1 VKWIFEGRISATVKT
16 IGEVW
21 RNSPPPKFLH
31 SNKKPSMII
40 ANPIYDVV
48 FKYLLEDVEIA
59 RELLS
64 TILGEEIH
72 RLELKPQETATE
84 KSGGGISILRFDFKA
99 IIKNKNGELHKV
111 LIELQKAKKAFDV
124 MRFRRYLGDNYRKE
138 DDVFNDQG
146 VLEKRPLPII
156 SIYFLGFP
164 LDNIHAGVVKINREY
179 RDAVTQEL
187 LDIKEDFVEL
197 LTHDSYLIQARKLHP
212 KARTKLERV
221 LQVFSPIYQTTN
233 DQHQLD
239 FQGDTNDPLIKKMLD
254 RLGRAIANEEIR
266 DNMDVEDE
274 LDRIFDREM
283 KKLAD
288 EKDEIIAEKVGI
300 IAEKEDIIA
309 EKDQLLIA
317 EKKRAEEEKK
327 RAEEE
332 KKRAEE
338 EKKRAEEEKKR
349 AEAEIQK
356 NLALQSQIEAL
367 KKQIKP

>member
-1 VKWIFEGRISATVKT
+1 
-16 IGEVW
+16 
-21 RNSPPPKFLH
+21 
-31 SNKKPSMII
+31 MII

-64 TILGEEIH
+64 TILGEEIQS
-72 RLELKPQETATE
+72 LELKPQETATE

-99 IIKNKNGELHKV
+99 IIKNKSGELHKV

-138 DDVFNDQG
+138 DDVINDKG
-146 VLEKRPLPII
+146 ESEKRPLPII

-179 RDAVTQEL
+179 RDVVTQEIL
-187 LDIKEDFVEL
+187 EIKEDFVEL
-197 LTHDSYLIQARKLHP
+197 LTHDSYLIQARKLP
-212 KARTKLERV
+212 RQARTKLERI

-254 RLGRAIANEEIR
+254 RLGRAIASEEIR
-266 DNMDVEDE
+266 DNMDLEDE

-283 KKLAD
+283 KKLAA
-288 EKDEIIAEKVGI
+288 EKDE
-300 IAEKEDIIA
+300 IIA
-309 EKDQLLIA
+309 EKDQLLIM
-317 EKKRAEEEKK
+317 EKKRAEDEKK
-327 RAEEE
+327 RAEDE
-332 KKRAEE
+332 KKRAEV
-338 EKKRAEEEKKR
+338 EKKRAEVEKKR
-349 AEAEIQK
+349 AEDEIQK
-356 NLALQSQIEAL
+356 NLELQRQIEDL